1 MKKKI
6 LFTTFF
12 ICSFTLAFT
21 QALSTNEA
29 KTLLQKVDTS
39 TNFSGYDF
47 TADYAIVQDVPGQ
60 GKSIM
65 AAKIHRR
72 DTISAYTILMTE
84 PQKDK
89 GKAYLQR
96 DNTIWFFDPADK
108 KFTSTSAKD
117 NFQNTNVQQKDFAP
131 QAFSN
136 DYSIAEAKKEKLGS
150 LDVVCFHLKAKTNQ
164 ADYPI
169 VKIWVSEDGLLRKKE
184 EYSLSGQLLRS
195 TAIPSYQKVRSNNIE
210 RFLPVAML
218 IVDNLRG
225 KKIDGKMDY
234 EKTQV
239 SIKNVSFEKLSD
251 LVYTKQYLELAH

>member
-1 MKKKI
+1 MQAPI
-6 LFTTFF
+6 F
-12 ICSFTLAFT
+12 LAMT
-21 QALSTNEA
+21 SPPTMPSYKMYQDKA
-29 KTLLQKVDTS
+29 KASWLQNS
-39 TNFSGYDF
+39 SARHNFCLHHPHDRA
-47 TADYAIVQDVPGQ
+47 T
-60 GKSIM
+60 
-65 AAKIHRR
+65 
-72 DTISAYTILMTE
+72 
-84 PQKDK
+84 KDK

-117 NFQNTNVQQKDFAP
+117 SFQNTNVQQKDFAP
-131 QAFSN
+131 QAFLN

-150 LDVVCFHLKAKTNQ
+150 LDVVYFYLKAKTNQ